1 MYTEFYGLNEKPF
14 SLSPSPRFLYLSE
27 GHKEAL
33 ALLKYGIL
41 ERQGF
46 ILLTGEVGTGKT
58 TIVRTLLDSLDSTVK
73 YVHLSN
79 PLLSKEDLFNYLAFS
94 TFRKTAR
101 FDSKTRFLLAFQDFL
116 TQGLKNK
123 TNFNLIIDEAH
134 KLSFELLE
142 EIRLLSNMETGDEKL
157 INIFLVGQPEL
168 NEKLSEP
175 VCRSLLQRISIRHHI
190 PPLSLEESRDYM
202 ATRLNVAGARKED
215 HIFSKSAVAAI
226 HRFSQGYPRE
236 INILADNALLLGYAK
251 GTRKITPAMVKEC
264 YEDLQLEGSVTKK
277 DPRET
282 ASTEISEPKP
292 RRRIKWKWS
301 LALFLFGSC
310 LGVALSPS
318 GQRVVSQ
325 FFSVIPSSYK
335 VIAGVISGE
344 SAPAEEPVDTE
355 EKSGPQMSP
364 GDRENPGFMNVEN
377 KDIERAAIGA
387 SRASE
392 KPVDDAFFVSD
403 PRFNQTTDPE
413 YLFQEHGKEP
423 PETTVVVKEGDT
435 LTLLSM
441 SVYGRVN
448 ENILKMIQDN
458 NPSIEDIDWIDVG
471 QEIVFPNLPTSVLK
485 GKIPIFTVHIATYEP
500 YEPAFEL
507 FQKLMNDGYE
517 VYMMPARHP
526 DKGKIFRVTVGT
538 FPSLAE
544 AEQYAAMVL
553 DQDVSDYAE
562 PVQLE
567 MK

>member
-1 MYTEFYGLNEKPF
+1 MYTEFYGLSEKPF

-33 ALLKYGIL
+33 ALLKYGVL

-58 TIVRTLLDSLDSTVK
+58 TMIRTLLDSLDSSVK

-94 TFRKTAR
+94 TFRKTVR
-101 FDSKTRFLLAFQDFL
+101 FRSKTHFLLAFQDFL

-157 INIFLVGQPEL
+157 INIFLAGQPEL
-168 NEKLSEP
+168 NDKLSEP
-175 VCRSLLQRISIRHHI
+175 ICRPLLQRISIRHHI
-190 PPLSLEESRDYM
+190 PPLNLEESRDYI
-202 ATRLNVAGARKED
+202 ATRLKVAGARKGD
-215 HIFSKSAVAAI
+215 HIFPKSAVAAI
-226 HRFSQGYPRE
+226 HHFSHGYPRE

-251 GTRKITPAMVKEC
+251 GTRNITPAMVKEC
-264 YEDLQLEGSVTKK
+264 YEDLQLAGSVTKK
-277 DPRET
+277 DRQET
-282 ASTEISEPKP
+282 TSAEIRRLKP
-292 RRRIKWKWS
+292 RRRIKWKWR
-301 LALFLFGSC
+301 LALFLFGSF

-325 FFSVIPSSYK
+325 FLSAISSSYK
-335 VIAGVISGE
+335 VIAGTISEE
-344 SAPAEEPVDTE
+344 SAPAEEPVDTG
-355 EKSGPQMSP
+355 EKLKAQKSPQH
-364 GDRENPGFMNVEN
+364 RENPGLMNVEN
-377 KDIERAAIGA
+377 KDMERAATEA
-387 SRASE
+387 SLGSE
-392 KPVDDAFFVSD
+392 KPVDDALFD
-403 PRFNQTTDPE
+403 ANPRFNQTIDRE
-413 YLFQEHGKEP
+413 YFFEEHEKEP
-423 PETTVVVKEGDT
+423 SETTVIVKQGDT
-435 LTLLSM
+435 LTLLAM

-448 ENILKMIQDN
+448 ENILKWVQDK
-458 NPSIEDIDWIDVG
+458 NPSIEDIDWINVG
-471 QEIVFPNLPTSVLK
+471 QEIVFPNLPTPVST
-485 GKIPIFTVHIATYEP
+485 GKIPIFTVHIASYEP

-507 FQKLMNDGYE
+507 FQKLMKGGYE
-517 VYMMPARHP
+517 VYMIPAYHP
-526 DKGKIFRVTVGT
+526 DKGKIFRLTLGT

-553 DQDVSDYAE
+553 DQGVSDYAE
-562 PVQLE
+562 PMQLE